1 MAHAMSNNT
10 VIGIGTHVLSRHYFC
25 LIMVMLVRTA
35 AGSENS
41 AYLSPHKGRGHILKL
56 QDCERGQLLVDAL
69 KDMVIQVPGLMQ
81 LCISS

>member
-1 MAHAMSNNT
+1 MASHYVNNT
-10 VIGIGTHVLSRHYFC
+10 VTGVGTHVPSRQHFC
-25 LIMVMLVRTA
+25 LVMVMLKRAA
-35 AGSENS
+35 AGSEKS

-69 KDMVIQVPGLMQ
+69 KDMVIQVPGLVQ